1 MINILIVGAGTM
13 GRIHAQ
19 AFAGMKDAR
28 VSGIVDRD
36 ARRAEELAK
45 PVGASPFTTF
55 EEAIREVPAELVDIC
70 LPTPFHKPFVLKAAD
85 AGKHVICEKPLARN
99 LEDAREMIEACRE
112 KGVELFVG
120 HVVRFFPEYVRARE
134 LVKNGRIGNVTVV
147 RTGRGGSFPAGWNDW
162 YADFHASGGLV
173 LDMIIHDFDYLRWCF
188 GEVERV
194 FAKGLTGRG
203 YARRDYALVTLRF
216 QSGVIAHVEGMWS
229 HGSFSYRFE
238 IAGKTGII
246 AYDSAKDRP
255 LLVRGH
261 GKEAS
266 LRGVEVPESPLNE
279 DPYARQLRHF
289 LHCLKTGEQPVV
301 TAEDAYR
308 AMEIALAALR
318 SIETGEPVKPGELV
332 S

>member
-55 EEAIREVPAELVDIC
+55 EEAIREVPAEVVDIC

-134 LVKNGRIGNVTVV
+134 LVKNGRIGTSPLSAP
-147 RTGRGGSFPAGWNDW
+147 GA
-162 YADFHASGGLV
+162 AEAS
-173 LDMIIHDFDYLRWCF
+173 
-188 GEVERV
+188 
-194 FAKGLTGRG
+194 
-203 YARRDYALVTLRF
+203 RRDGTT
-216 QSGVIAHVEGMWS
+216 GMPI
-229 HGSFSYRFE
+229 FM
-238 IAGKTGII
+238 
-246 AYDSAKDRP
+246 P
-255 LLVRGH
+255 
-261 GKEAS
+261 
-266 LRGVEVPESPLNE
+266 
-279 DPYARQLRHF
+279 
-289 LHCLKTGEQPVV
+289 
-301 TAEDAYR
+301 
-308 AMEIALAALR
+308 AADWFW
-318 SIETGEPVKPGELV
+318 I
-332 S
+332 